1 MAQTIFSIHFSPG
14 ILKTKILFT
23 TKIHENNL
31 RKKMEKNEKT
41 EQSNCKLSAKK
52 GDAGGKMATERWLR
66 QGKSRGKWGP
76 DWIKTSCCPTYNNA
90 LRPVVIIHENAS
102 KINKV
107 PATKLQTTKDVGGGW
122 QSGGVGEWAADEGR
136 RVVLDYTTP
145 LRKCACGA
153 TVNIALGPSNIH
165 ELLANST
172 QTTNYTCK

>member
-1 MAQTIFSIHFSPG
+1 
-14 ILKTKILFT
+14 
-23 TKIHENNL
+23 
-31 RKKMEKNEKT
+31 
-41 EQSNCKLSAKK
+41 
-52 GDAGGKMATERWLR
+52 
-66 QGKSRGKWGP
+66 
-76 DWIKTSCCPTYNNA
+76 
-90 LRPVVIIHENAS
+90 
-102 KINKV
+102 V